1 MLTTRRLRQPG
12 NITKANT
19 FQQTVSNVILGP
31 TKAPAAARKASP
43 KLIHVKR
50 LITQFSLRNACG
62 NGEDLIRVSKLLS
75 SCYSTV
81 AITEAVAVT
90 ISTMVS
96 ASEGWK

>member
-1 MLTTRRLRQPG
+1 
-12 NITKANT
+12 
-19 FQQTVSNVILGP
+19 
-31 TKAPAAARKASP
+31 
-43 KLIHVKR
+43 VKR
-50 LITQFSLRNACG
+50 IVSQRNACG
-62 NGEDLIRVSKLLS
+62 NREDLIRVSKLLS